1 MFCKKL
7 LAFIRPLRNDTYGIY
22 DPLRVRLVDRVRL
35 GFSHLRKAKF
45 RHNFADTFESI
56 MFMLSW
62 NWKYRTFL
70 SAVTK
75 WPIISHNPYEW
86 FK

>member
-1 MFCKKL
+1 MTKSVLLYNLVLRSISFCLFDLISHAMFCKKL

-22 DPLRVRLVDRVRL
+22 DPLRVRLLDRLRL

-56 MFMLSW
+56 MFMLS
-62 NWKYRTFL
+62 
-70 SAVTK
+70 
-75 WPIISHNPYEW
+75 
-86 FK
+86 